1 MVDKQHF
8 WNKVIQLFGWK
19 AKFRGEVY
27 AAWRAKYNKNGIIT
41 GNYHWAGIGS

>member
-27 AAWRAKYNKNGIIT
+27 AAWRTKYNKNGTIT
-41 GNYHWAGIGS
+41 GNYHWVGIGS